1 MKYLLDVAILSAV
14 ALLSACNDSSSGHPA
29 SGPDNAAGE
38 GHTARAASGEE
49 ERIEAAL
56 LDQISCR
63 RPPQAG
69 VAMTAMLR
77 THLIATTN
85 DGGDGIGVFV
95 PVRRLT
101 LLGFDVVRMGGWQPD
116 PEGGAMPP
124 FSRGPG
130 TSPPNHIFVTV
141 RASEDQ
147 VRRALSG
154 AGLTEAQYVPDHAQ
168 DAWVNSS
175 GEVIQPQ
182 RLIPGPALQA
192 GDYDLASNPV
202 AGATTIACRAS
213 ETDFE
218 REVEAQFGG

>member
-1 MKYLLDVAILSAV
+1 MKFTAFASIVGAV
-14 ALLSACNDSSSGHPA
+14 SLVSACSDASARPPVSRDDQSVDSSRA
-29 SGPDNAAGE
+29 SGAAIGPE
-38 GHTARAASGEE
+38 ART
-49 ERIEAAL
+49 EAAL

-77 THLIATTN
+77 NHLIATTD
-85 DGGDGIGVFV
+85 DGGDGIAVFV

-101 LLGFDVVRMGGWQPD
+101 LLGFEVIRMGGWQPD
-116 PEGGAMPP
+116 PAGGAMRP

-130 TSPPNHIFVTV
+130 TSPPNHIFVAV
-141 RASEDQ
+141 KASEAQ
-147 VRRALSG
+147 VRRALSD
-154 AGLTEAQYVPDHAQ
+154 AGLIEAQYVPDHSQ
-168 DAWVNSS
+168 DAWVNSR

-182 RLIPGPALQA
+182 RLVPGPAIEA
-192 GDYDLASNPV
+192 GDYDLATNPV
-202 AGATTIACRAS
+202 AGATTIQCSAS